1 MGKRNDNYQIVYRG
15 QQLQW
20 YVPGGRVLFQRE
32 KQDGG
37 GFWIGR
43 TCDGVFWLEVDRP
56 LFILD
61 ALAAIADLDRSPP
74 APPAPPEKGE
84 TLPLF

>member
-1 MGKRNDNYQIVYRG
+1 MGGRDLNYQIVYRG
-15 QQLQW
+15 EQLTR

-32 KQDGG
+32 KCDGG

-43 TCDGVFWLEVDRP
+43 TCDGVFWLEIDRP
-56 LFILD
+56 LFLSD
-61 ALAAIADLDRSPP
+61 AMIAIMELDRRPP